1 MFLKKLRRQAAMVTG
16 DFAKI
21 FGNQEVPACPRVVMK
36 LLKALRDPDISI
48 EKVASLLETDA
59 GLSARILTLVNSA
72 LYGLPGRI
80 TSVAKACSILGLKEI
95 ENLTLCHAMA
105 EVIRDPGCE
114 GFDLDIFWTDSLER
128 ALFARQISIA
138 LGIDPEDGF
147 AGGLMQD
154 MALPILLT
162 DWFDI
167 YHKVFEK
174 WQAGDKGLESVE
186 MEELSWNHCQAGAW
200 IAKSWGLP
208 DILVCCIGLHSS
220 SAGDLVRLNLTG
232 TAVVPVMLSSRIIW
246 ARIDTSTQ
254 AEFIETA
261 KSFGLDK
268 QQLITALVR
277 TEEVLNELG
286 NCFDIAIVTR
296 DSLASIIDK
305 P

>member
-21 FGNQEVPACPRVVMK
+21 FGNQEIPACPRVVIK
-36 LLKALRDPDISI
+36 LLEALKDPDISI

-80 TSVAKACSILGLKEI
+80 TSVSKACSILGLKEI

-105 EVIRDPGCE
+105 ETIRDPGCE
-114 GFDLDIFWTDSLER
+114 GFNLDIFWTDSLER
-128 ALFARQISIA
+128 ALFAREISLA
-138 LGIDPEDGF
+138 LSIEPEDGF

-167 YHKVFEK
+167 YHNVFEK
-174 WQAGDKGLESVE
+174 WLAGDKGLESVE

-220 SAGDLVRLNLTG
+220 PIGDLAQLNLTG
-232 TAVVPVMLSSRIIW
+232 TAVVPVMLSSLIIW
-246 ARIDTSTQ
+246 ARKDASAQ
-254 AEFIETA
+254 AELIKTT
-261 KSFGLDK
+261 KSLGLDK
-268 QQLITALVR
+268 NQLTTALVK
-277 TEEVLNELG
+277 TEEVLDELG
-286 NCFDIAIVTR
+286 KCFDIDVVTR
-296 DSLASIIDK
+296 ESLASIIERQ
-305 P
+305 